1 MLSLSVYSL
10 HRNSDKAIIRW
21 MQSIEFYQN
30 HLNKVS
36 RSFSFCIA
44 RLDHEMRLWVSI
56 SYLLCRI
63 LDCIE
68 DASWI
73 CKSDQE
79 ATFNDFDDF
88 VKNRPE
94 AIDFHE
100 WIVRFP
106 KNMPLFEIQLIE
118 DSHAV
123 FSDLHS
129 LPENIKKHIVK
140 TVIQMSFGMRKFVL
154 QNGSNQKIKLS
165 SIQEVNIYC
174 YFVAGVVGELLSALL
189 MEKHTNSQFK
199 FKNLTHQYQFGL
211 FLQKINI
218 LKDQKTD
225 ESEGRYLVHSRE
237 DLLSSLSSNA
247 DGALQYLL
255 DIPICEK
262 GYRLFCAWSLFLG
275 LSMLPFLRQTWLKNL
290 FSRMPRKWVEKKLKH
305 LETII
310 DDNENIG
317 RFFSKRMPRNSIFS
331 RSPHNPKKVLTFAEL
346 SANYNLILPENSLQ
360 ELGLVGR

>member
-1 MLSLSVYSL
+1 
-10 HRNSDKAIIRW
+10 
-21 MQSIEFYQN
+21 
-30 HLNKVS
+30 
-36 RSFSFCIA
+36 
-44 RLDHEMRLWVSI
+44 
-56 SYLLCRI
+56 
-63 LDCIE
+63 
-68 DASWI
+68 
-73 CKSDQE
+73 
-79 ATFNDFDDF
+79 
-88 VKNRPE
+88 
-94 AIDFHE
+94 
-100 WIVRFP
+100 
-106 KNMPLFEIQLIE
+106 
-118 DSHAV
+118 
-123 FSDLHS
+123 
-129 LPENIKKHIVK
+129 
-140 TVIQMSFGMRKFVL
+140 
-154 QNGSNQKIKLS
+154 
-165 SIQEVNIYC
+165 
-174 YFVAGVVGELLSALL
+174 
-189 MEKHTNSQFK
+189 
-199 FKNLTHQYQFGL
+199 L

-331 RSPHNPKKVLTFAEL
+331 RSPHNPEKKC
-346 SANYNLILPENSLQ
+346 
-360 ELGLVGR
+360 